1 MVSFFW
7 RIVGVVL
14 LAWVAWDLY
23 AGYTLLY
30 DVIYRT
36 ADPLMYWI
44 GIALWTA
51 LGLSCFFSSS
61 SQE

>member
-14 LAWVAWDLY
+14 LSWVAWDLY

-36 ADPLMYWI
+36 EDPLMYWI

-61 SQE
+61 RQE